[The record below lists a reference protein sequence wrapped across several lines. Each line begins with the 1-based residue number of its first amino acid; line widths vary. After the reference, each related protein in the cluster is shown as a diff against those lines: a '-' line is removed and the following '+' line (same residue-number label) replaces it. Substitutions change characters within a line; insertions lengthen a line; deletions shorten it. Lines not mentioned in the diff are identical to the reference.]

1 MPSAEP
7 GKLLFSAMPSLTRAI
22 ALTVATLVA
31 TTSCDRPRPVE
42 VDLKV
47 KRTGNIRLERV
58 ATLRD
63 PLDLAMRVNY
73 DALYVATRPGRIY
86 SVASDESRPPR
97 LWLDLTE
104 DVFDDDAA
112 PGRGG
117 EAGMLGLT
125 FSPDGRRL
133 YVTYTGNAPPARKGR
148 GMMWTLAEYTLSP
161 MDRADRSSKRIVMS
175 FYKSQ
180 RMPIHGPGRRAT
192 EPGYDEDGPGI
203 SDLFASILRIDPT
216 STHDRPYTIPSYNPF
231 VKGGGAPEVWLFGV
245 RNPWRFSFDR
255 PTSDLWVADVGDK
268 AHEEINVLRYRDG
281 DGRGANLGWSAL
293 EGSTLY
299 LADEAPQGPKRPLF
313 EYGHSEGCAIIGGY
327 VYRGQD
333 IPDLWGSYLFSDHC
347 SGWMRAL
354 RPDGSATESLLE
366 VLSPTAFGEDSNGE
380 LYVLSL
386 QGDIYRI
393 ASRSESSEAP

>member
-1 MPSAEP
+1 M
-7 GKLLFSAMPSLTRAI
+7 LSLTRAI

-31 TTSCDRPRPVE
+31 TTSCDRPRPAVE

-63 PLDLAMRVNY
+63 PLDLAVRVNY
-73 DALYVATRPGRIY
+73 GALYVATRPGRIY
-86 SVASDESRPPR
+86 SVALDESRPPR

-133 YVTYTGNAPPARKGR
+133 YVTYTGNAPPARKGYVDTR
-148 GMMWTLAEYTLSP
+148 RVHALAHGPCRQIVETDRHELLQVATDTYTRAWTTG
-161 MDRADRSSKRIVMS
+161 DRAGDTMKTG
-175 FYKSQ
+175 Q
-180 RMPIHGPGRRAT
+180 DP
-192 EPGYDEDGPGI
+192 

-216 STHDRPYTIPSYNPF
+216 PTHDRPYTIPSYNPF

-245 RNPWRFSFDR
+245 RNPWRFSLDR
-255 PTSDLWVADVGDK
+255 QTSDLWVADVGDK
-268 AHEEINVLRYRDG
+268 AHEEIKVLRYRDG
-281 DGRGANLGWSAL
+281 NGRGANLGWSAL

-299 LADEAPQGPKRPLF
+299 LADEAPPGSKRPLF
-313 EYGHSEGCAIIGGY
+313 KYGHSEGCAIIRGY

-366 VLSPTAFGEDSNGE
+366 VPSPTAFGEDSNGE
-380 LYVLSL
+380 LYLLSL
-386 QGDIYRI
+386 QGDLSNRI
-393 ASRSESSEAP
+393 TLRKFRSTLISVC